1 MKDVLTVILGGGRG
15 TRLYPLTKYRS
26 KPAVPLAGKYRLVDI
41 PVSNALN
48 SGIRKIVILTQFN
61 SESLNKHIFR
71 TYKLDTFSEGFVDIL
86 AAEQSIEEASWF
98 EGSAD
103 AVRKCFKHFRDPH
116 VKYIL
121 ILSGDQVYKMD
132 FSRLINFHIQRKSDI
147 TIACNPVVK
156 EETFDLGIMG
166 IDDHFKIKNF
176 IEKPGKNA
184 DISSMAVSFDGTQKY
199 LASMGIYVFNK
210 DVLFDL
216 LINNKKAD
224 FGKEV
229 IPDAI
234 PVKKTHAF
242 IHSGYWRD
250 IGTIKSFYEENL
262 IFTDPN
268 PPLDLFDEN
277 WKFFTRPRYLPLAKI
292 ADSYLDRSDVGEGA
306 IIEKARIKHSIIGL
320 RSKIGSGTVVEDSI
334 LLGTDFYDS
343 PEERSDKPVLGVG
356 KNCVI
361 RKAIVDKNVSIGD
374 NVQIV
379 NGKNLQDFEGE
390 FCVIRDGIVVVP
402 KNTVIP
408 SGTLL

>member
-41 PVSNALN
+41 PVSNSLN

-71 TYKLDTFSEGFVDIL
+71 TYKLDTFSDGFVDIL

-132 FSRLINFHIQRKSDI
+132 FSRLINFHVQRKSDI
-147 TIACNPVVK
+147 TIACNPVAK

-166 IDDHFKIKNF
+166 IDDHFRIKSF
-176 IEKPGKNA
+176 IEKPGKDA
-184 DISSMAVSFDGTQKY
+184 QVDQLAVSFDGSQKY

-242 IHSGYWRD
+242 IHSGYWKD
-250 IGTIKSFYEENL
+250 IGTIQSFYEENL
-262 IFTDPN
+262 AFTDQH

-292 ADSYLDRSDVGEGA
+292 ADSYIDRADVGEGA

-320 RSKIGSGTVVEDSI
+320 RSTIGAGTVVEDSI
-334 LLGTDFYDS
+334 LLGSDFYDWHEDH
-343 PEERSDKPVLGVG
+343 PGKPVLGIG

-361 RKAIVDKNVSIGD
+361 KKAIIDKNVSIGD
-374 NVQIV
+374 NVRLINQT
-379 NGKNLQDFEGE
+379 NAQDLEGE
-390 FCVIRDGIVVVP
+390 YFVIRDGIIVVP

-408 SGTLL
+408 PGTVI